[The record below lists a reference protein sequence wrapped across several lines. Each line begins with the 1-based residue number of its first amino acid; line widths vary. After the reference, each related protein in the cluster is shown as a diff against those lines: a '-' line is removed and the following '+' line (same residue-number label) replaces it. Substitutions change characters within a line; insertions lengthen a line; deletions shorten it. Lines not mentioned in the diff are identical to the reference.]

1 MVIGMKNFLSTL
13 ILIIIYLSLNTEQ
26 TKTVFDVKEDSD
38 IYDFYH
44 IKMDYLYTNNFN
56 ELFNDIDIIYL
67 KAYVNPIYDKKID
80 NIFFYK
86 DIENF
91 RKSYTQRLKDRGYY
105 IEANK
110 YLIKPIKIDSVLV
123 YSSLNNIYDKI
134 DFKNKKHEIMKDNE
148 YLDQNSS

>member
-1 MVIGMKNFLSTL
+1 MKNFLSTL
-13 ILIIIYLSLNTEQ
+13 ILIIIYLSLNIEQ

-91 RKSYTQRLKDRGYY
+91 RKSYIQRLKDRGYY

-134 DFKNKKHEIMKDNE
+134 DFKNKKYEIMKDNE